1 LDCEWRTDDKRVI
14 LRQFKVQLT
23 LRMIGV
29 FISLL
34 ALAYVMVGEVR
45 TMLLLF
51 LLVVIVLQV
60 TGLIRF
66 VNQTNR
72 ELESFLAGLK
82 FGDFQQTYT
91 IAHLGPSFQALETM
105 LHHTVGKFKSLRI
118 EKQKQAVY
126 NQTLI
131 QHIPI
136 PLFIVY
142 TDGRIEILNNAT
154 RRVFNVA
161 DITNAD
167 ELTKFGAGFQ
177 RDVQQVQPGES
188 LVTAIELSGT
198 PEYFIMTATQLT
210 SRGEVHKL
218 VSLQTVQSQ
227 IDATELATWQNLLRV
242 TSHEI
247 LNSLA
252 PVSSCAQTAKTLVDD
267 VIENDI
273 DDTTLVEDLHDIQ
286 ESLDTVLRRSE
297 GLTRFIKSYRQLS
310 RMPPPDKK
318 KIDLSEYFQHIRAL
332 VRDELARKEIHL
344 EFHCH
349 PQRLSLMAD
358 RDMMDQVLINLI
370 RNASDALVET
380 RGADIGVS
388 AYVNDKQRVVIEVN
402 DNGPGIPAGQEEKIF
417 LPFFTTKSQGSGI
430 GLALVRYIM
439 LSHGGT
445 AVCES
450 NTQQGSSFRLIF

>member
-1 LDCEWRTDDKRVI
+1 
-14 LRQFKVQLT
+14 
-23 LRMIGV
+23 
-29 FISLL
+29 
-34 ALAYVMVGEVR
+34 
-45 TMLLLF
+45 
-51 LLVVIVLQV
+51 
-60 TGLIRF
+60 
-66 VNQTNR
+66 
-72 ELESFLAGLK
+72 
-82 FGDFQQTYT
+82 
-91 IAHLGPSFQALETM
+91 M

-136 PLFIVY
+136 PLFIVH
-142 TDGRIEILNNAT
+142 TDGRVEILNNAT

-161 DITNAD
+161 DITNTED
-167 ELTKFGAGFQ
+167 LTKFGASFQ
-177 RDVQQVQPGES
+177 RDVLQVQPGEA

-198 PEYFIMTATQLT
+198 QEYFIMTATQLS
-210 SRGEVHKL
+210 SRGAMHKL

-252 PVSSCAQTAKTLVDD
+252 PVSSCAQTAKALVDD

-273 DDTTLVEDLHDIQ
+273 DDTTLAEDLHDIQ

-318 KIDLSEYFQHIRAL
+318 KIGLSDYFQHINAL
-332 VRDELARKEIHL
+332 VRDELARKNVHID
-344 EFHCH
+344 FQCR
-349 PQRLSLMAD
+349 PPRQTVMAD
-358 RDMMDQVLINLI
+358 KDMLDQVLINLI
-370 RNASDALVET
+370 RNASDALAET
-380 RGADIGVS
+380 GGADIMIS
-388 AYVNDKQRVVIEVN
+388 ANIDDKQRVVIEVN

-417 LPFFTTKSQGSGI
+417 MPFFTTKSQGSGI

-445 AVCES
+445 AVYEP
-450 NTQQGSSFRLIF
+450 NEQQGSSFRLIF